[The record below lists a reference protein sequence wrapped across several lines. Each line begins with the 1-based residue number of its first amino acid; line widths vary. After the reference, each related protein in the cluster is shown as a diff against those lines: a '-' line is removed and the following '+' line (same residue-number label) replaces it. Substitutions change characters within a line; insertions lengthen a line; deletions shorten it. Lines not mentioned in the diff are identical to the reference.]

1 MRIDLHSILSHNYL
15 NTGLAIIV
23 FLLTLVTGCVGFKII
38 EDLNWVD
45 ALYMTMITFSTVG
58 FETVHELSRDG
69 KIFTSIIIILNIASF
84 AYAISVFSY
93 YFIEGKFFHNMKINI
108 MNSKISGLSDHIILC
123 GMGRYG
129 EEIIRHFMLHQM
141 KVVVIEIN
149 EVRIQELQ
157 SEFRNLL
164 FIKEDATH
172 DDVLLRAGITNAS
185 SIITAL
191 PDDSDNVFTVLSARQ
206 LNPEIKIISRAYET
220 KSIRKLKLAGA
231 NHVIMPEHIGGFYM
245 ATLVSKPDA
254 VEFFSFITN
263 ESTSD
268 IGFEEVSFD
277 DLPEGLRHKSIRENQ
292 IRELTGANVIG
303 FKDEQGNYRANPE
316 PETPFTPN
324 TSFIILGNKEQLA
337 KFNKLIQKI

>member
-1 MRIDLHSILSHNYL
+1 M
-15 NTGLAIIV
+15 
-23 FLLTLVTGCVGFKII
+23 TLMIGCVGFKII

-45 ALYMTMITFSTVG
+45 AFYMTMITFSTVG
-58 FETVHELSRDG
+58 FETVHELSREG
-69 KIFTSIIIILNIASF
+69 KIFTSIIIVLNIASF

-108 MNSKISGLSDHIILC
+108 MNSKISGLSDHIIVC

-141 KVVVIEIN
+141 KVVVIEIS
-149 EVRIQELQ
+149 EEKIQELQ

-164 FIKEDATH
+164 CIKEDATH
-172 DDVLLRAGITNAS
+172 DDVLLQAGITRAS

-206 LNPEIKIISRAYET
+206 LNPNIKIISRAYET

-231 NHVIMPEHIGGFYM
+231 DHVIMPEHIGGFYM

-268 IGFEEVSFD
+268 IGFEEVGFD
-277 DLPEGLRHKSIRENQ
+277 DLPEEFRYKTIRENKL
-292 IRELTGANVIG
+292 RELSGANVIG
-303 FKDEQGNYRANPE
+303 FKDENGNYRANPD
-316 PETPFTPN
+316 PDTPFTPN
-324 TSFIILGNKEQLA
+324 TSFIILGNKKQLS
-337 KFNKLIQKI
+337 KFKALMQKD